1 MVHVM
6 LFSHG
11 FPFCCPDFLQEFS
24 AGSMDKQFKLELCH
38 QFLDC
43 SHGSRSQGAE
53 KSLVNWWAK
62 DSVHHRIVELLLSCP
77 RLDSWFLISHTK
89 PTN

>member
-1 MVHVM
+1 MMSLSFANVTKIFECLQVILGCSAVGQMVHIM

-43 SHGSRSQGAE
+43 SRGSRSQGAE
-53 KSLVNWWAK
+53 KSLVN
-62 DSVHHRIVELLLSCP
+62 
-77 RLDSWFLISHTK
+77 
-89 PTN
+89 